1 MTVNSS
7 TCSSPTKSK
16 LRSKVAPSSL
26 ANYMNGCSLSLPY
39 SNDKITMGI
48 MLNGITY
55 QDDQLLEIG
64 SDIEKVLSK

>member
-1 MTVNSS
+1 
-7 TCSSPTKSK
+7 
-16 LRSKVAPSSL
+16 
-26 ANYMNGCSLSLPY
+26 
-39 SNDKITMGI
+39 MGI